1 MKFEPKCLST
11 GIGSLP
17 HTDVESACRLVVEQ
31 FPEIPFWPQL
41 PRLSFNETMY
51 VQYSEKL
58 PGLVIDNNKIYVDL
72 FQDLN
77 DEFEE
82 FYMDYMANRIA
93 NFAQSREYVG
103 GLYRF
108 LEYGN
113 ELNGIK
119 AIKGQITG
127 PISFG
132 LQVVDDRSKP
142 IYYDGMMRDILVK
155 NIKMK
160 AHWQEEQLS
169 QICDTTIIS
178 VDEPYLT
185 SIGSGTVNLNPVD
198 VQDNIQEVLN
208 FIKGL
213 KGMHCCGN
221 TDWPLL
227 MDTSIDIL
235 FLDAFSY
242 AKNLAL
248 YPAELQ
254 AFLDRGGM
262 IGWGIVPTVS
272 QDLQAENI
280 VSLTNRFENVL
291 TMLVERGIKFGELL
305 HQSLITPSC
314 GLGTMTLEEA
324 EKALRMTN
332 KLSKIIRK
340 KYELED

>member
-31 FPEIPFWPQL
+31 FPEIPFWPQF
-41 PRLSFNETMY
+41 PKLSFNETMY

-58 PGLVIDNNKIYVDL
+58 PGLVIDKNKIYIDL

-77 DEFEE
+77 DEFEQ
-82 FYMDYMANRIA
+82 FYMDYMANRVA
-93 NFAQSREYVG
+93 NFAQSREYVS

-108 LEYGN
+108 LEFEN
-113 ELNGIK
+113 ELPGIK

-142 IYYDGMMRDILVK
+142 IYYDNIMRDILVK
-155 NIKMK
+155 NLKMK

-169 QICDTTIIS
+169 QLCETTIIS

-185 SIGSGTVNLNPVD
+185 SLGSAVVNLNPEE
-198 VQDNIQEVLN
+198 VQDNIQEVFG

-213 KGMHCCGN
+213 KGLHCCGN

-227 MDTSIDIL
+227 MDTSTDIL

-248 YPAELQ
+248 YPEELQ
-254 AFLDRGGM
+254 TFLARGGI
-262 IGWGIVPTVS
+262 IGWGIVPSVDE
-272 QDLQAENI
+272 DLHQENVI
-280 VSLTNRFENVL
+280 SLSNRFETAL
-291 TMLVERGIKFGELL
+291 KSLVEKGIKFGDIL

-314 GLGTMTLEEA
+314 GLGTLDLEVA